1 MAITLSEVEH
11 YILENIL
18 HSDIWDNS
26 EEIKKVKAMNHFVTE
41 LGLTDIIAIQER
53 AEILAKSPDHA

>member
-1 MAITLSEVEH
+1 MPELQVTLLDSVG
-11 YILENIL
+11 
-18 HSDIWDNS
+18 
-26 EEIKKVKAMNHFVTE
+26 KKVKAMNHFVTE